1 MVSSE
6 EQVWS
11 PEILN
16 MNKDTI
22 THFLFHNP
30 AASKTLIKHRLE
42 SNQSFINKVT
52 VVASLMKGIFAQN

>member
-30 AASKTLIKHRLE
+30 AASKTLIKH
-42 SNQSFINKVT
+42 
-52 VVASLMKGIFAQN
+52 